1 MAYDKCTEQ
10 KSDTDTWLR
19 ESFKQEEEEDGNV
32 DMKEETKKIIG
43 NTESPE
49 VGKQYMPVIVQF
61 LILTDSSIFYI

>member
-1 MAYDKCTEQ
+1 MAYNKCTER
-10 KSDTDTWLR
+10 KRDTDTWLR

-49 VGKQYMPVIVQF
+49 LGKQYVHAHDCTVLDTNWF
-61 LILTDSSIFYI
+61 F